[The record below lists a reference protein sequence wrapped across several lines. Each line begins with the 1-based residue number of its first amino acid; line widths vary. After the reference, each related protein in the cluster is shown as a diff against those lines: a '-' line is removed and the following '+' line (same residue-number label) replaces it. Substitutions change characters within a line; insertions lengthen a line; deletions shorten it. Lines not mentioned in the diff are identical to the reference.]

1 MSIVTGWRALM
12 SDRKGMNLFAVILGC
27 SMLAA
32 GTTVTFAASDS
43 STASS
48 DSEISHQVLNKLT
61 REMPENI
68 TGLKVET
75 QDGVVTLSGRAHT
88 ETSKL
93 RAAQDARRVPGVT
106 DVKDNL
112 RVTM

>member
-1 MSIVTGWRALM
+1 M
-12 SDRKGMNLFAVILGC
+12 SDRKGTNLFAVILGC

-32 GTTVTFAASDS
+32 GTTVTFAAGDS
-43 STASS
+43 STPASS

-88 ETSKL
+88 ELSKL

>member
-1 MSIVTGWRALM
+1 M
-12 SDRKGMNLFAVILGC
+12 SDRKGTNLLAVILGC

-32 GTTVTFAASDS
+32 GTTVAFAASDS
-43 STASS
+43 STRGPS
-48 DSEISHQVLNKLT
+48 DSEISNQVLNKLT

-88 ETSKL
+88 ELSKL
-93 RAAQDARRVPGVT
+93 RAVQDARRVPGVT
-106 DVKDNL
+106 GVKDDL
-112 RVTM
+112 RLAM

>member
-1 MSIVTGWRALM
+1 M
-12 SDRKGMNLFAVILGC
+12 SDRKGSTSLLAVILGC

-32 GTTVTFAASDS
+32 GTTVTFAAADS
-43 STASS
+43 STAASS
-48 DSEISHQVLNKLT
+48 DSAISQQVLSQLT

-88 ETSKL
+88 ELSKL
-93 RAAQDARRVPGVT
+93 RAGQAARRVPGVT
-106 DVKDNL
+106 DVKDDL